1 MKRWF
6 AFAFFAALTVSLT
19 AATVPSALAA
29 TPSSAAQSA
38 SSTGKSHGTF
48 TVELTKPL
56 DSKKLKEGDPV
67 EAKLTGG
74 ITLPNGTPVARGA
87 KVIGHV
93 TESKARSKNDAQS
106 SLGIVFDKIDMS
118 GGKTLAITG
127 VIQAF
132 APNPNPDQGEGVN
145 YGGMNQTLQHSTPTA
160 GGSSP
165 VIPILSEDSVGVQ
178 GIKNLQLGSDGVFK
192 SDQKTVKLDY
202 GSQVVLRAQLAS
214 GS

>member
-106 SLGIVFDKIDMS
+106 SLGISFDKIVLGAGEDEPI
-118 GGKTLAITG
+118 KG
-127 VIQAF
+127 VAQAA
-132 APNPNPDQGEGVN
+132 APNPNGDLGTGGAVDYGNSMKAAAATPAAPD
-145 YGGMNQTLQHSTPTA
+145 MSKP
-160 GGSSP
+160 P
-165 VIPILSEDSVGVQ
+165 VKLLNDQSVGVL
-178 GIKNLQLGSDGVFK
+178 GIKNLQLGPDGVFTFSGK
-192 SDQKTVKLDY
+192 EVKLDT
-202 GSQVVLRAQLAS
+202 GTRILLNVTM
-214 GS
+214 